1 MKDPYLIPGQI
12 CEVWDGDYNNR
23 AVLYFYEMISDILY
37 FTPTKLLN
45 RDVKDYYKI
54 SYKHYR
60 PIGTEWDFN
69 PPWAV
74 CSTVCANGSMIFW
87 KNIAQAKHM
96 HCYYLPNDDYDY
108 FICPDKSRYEGDA
121 WKTSLRMRPE
131 WAMKKDNG

>member
-1 MKDPYLIPGQI
+1 MKDPYLIPSQI
-12 CEVWDGDYNNR
+12 CEVWNGDAIIPVKELYYFSGYGIQDELLFGKEKNR
-23 AVLYFYEMISDILY
+23 IAQHLKVFE
-37 FTPTKLLN
+37 
-45 RDVKDYYKI
+45 
-54 SYKHYR
+54 HYR
-60 PIGTEWDFN
+60 PIGTEWDFD

-96 HCYYLPNDDYDY
+96 HCYYLPNDNYDY
-108 FICPDKSRYEGDA
+108 FVCPDKSRYEGDA